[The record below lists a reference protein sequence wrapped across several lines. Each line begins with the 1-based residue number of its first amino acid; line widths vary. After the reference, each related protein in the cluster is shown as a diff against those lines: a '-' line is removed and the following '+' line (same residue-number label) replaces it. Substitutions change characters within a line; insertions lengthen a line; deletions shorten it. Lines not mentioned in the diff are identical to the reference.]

1 MLRTCLLAFSGKMD
15 NHFTAL
21 WDGGHFKF
29 WSRETLSG
37 VLTERGFTD
46 VRFVGTGRCA
56 VCLEEYDPDCP
67 ETGGRG
73 WKMKILGLNAF
84 HGDASAAVLRDG
96 QLVGALEEERLNR
109 IKHWAGLPL
118 LAAKACLEGAQPD
131 HIAISRDPK
140 AHLTDKLFRAALR
153 PHQWLKLTS
162 RATNSVRIAQVG
174 EVLAAEGI
182 VPRECRRVHF
192 VEHHRAHL
200 ASAFFA
206 SPFQEAAVI
215 SIDGFGDF
223 SSVMWGIGKG
233 NHIEV
238 RSNVSFP
245 HSLGIFYTAFTQFLG
260 FPKYGDEYKMM
271 GLSAY
276 GEPRFAEQVRRV
288 VRTEGDQCRLDLG
301 YFTHHSKGVEMT
313 WYGGEPVL
321 GEMFSHKMVA
331 EFGHPRA
338 PRSEI
343 RQRDM
348 DLAASVQ
355 LVLEENY
362 FALLNFV
369 QKQTG
374 AAALCLAGGVALNCV
389 ANGMIFER
397 TNFRNVYVQP
407 AAHDAGTS
415 IGAALYVQHQELKL
429 PRCFEMRHVYYGP
442 EYTDGEILRDLEAAG
457 CKYRKLTE
465 EDLIGSTVEAIA
477 HGKIV
482 GWFQGRMEFGPRALG
497 NRSILADPRRKDMKE
512 ILNSRIKY
520 REPFRPFCPSILSER
535 VGEYFETDYPSPFM
549 VMAYKIKS
557 KQRERIPAVTH
568 GDGTGRLQTVER
580 DLNPRY
586 WKLIHKFEEVTGVP
600 VLLNTSFNENEPI
613 VQTPAQAI
621 DCFLRTRM
629 DVLSIGGFV
638 LHKEENARLS
648 ENRAAFAELQTG

>member
-1 MLRTCLLAFSGKMD
+1 
-15 NHFTAL
+15 
-21 WDGGHFKF
+21 
-29 WSRETLSG
+29 
-37 VLTERGFTD
+37 
-46 VRFVGTGRCA
+46 
-56 VCLEEYDPDCP
+56 
-67 ETGGRG
+67 
-73 WKMKILGLNAF
+73 MKILGLNAF
-84 HGDASAAVLRDG
+84 HGDASAALLHDG
-96 QLVGALEEERLNR
+96 QLVVALEEERLNR
-109 IKHWAGLPL
+109 IKHWAGLPIG
-118 LAAKACLEGAQPD
+118 AAKACLEGAQPD
-131 HIAISRDPK
+131 HIAISRNPK
-140 AHLTDKLFRAALR
+140 AHLKDKLLRAALQ
-153 PHQWLKLTS
+153 PHRWLKLGS
-162 RATNSVRIAQVG
+162 RAANSVRIAQVG
-174 EVLAAEGI
+174 DLLAAEGI
-182 VPRECRRVHF
+182 VSRQKRAVHF

-206 SPFQEAAVI
+206 SPFEEAAVI

-223 SSVMWGIGKG
+223 SSVMWGVGKA
-233 NHIEV
+233 NQIEI
-238 RSNVSFP
+238 RGSVSFP

-260 FPKYGDEYKMM
+260 FHKFGDEYKMM

-288 VRTEGDQCRLDLG
+288 VRTEGDQCRLNLD
-301 YFTHHSKGVEMT
+301 YFTHHNKGVEMT

-321 GEMFSHKMVA
+321 GPLFSQIMA
-331 EFGHPRA
+331 DEFGAPRA
-338 PRSEI
+338 PRSKI

-369 QKQTG
+369 QKLTG
-374 AAALCLAGGVALNCV
+374 KAVVCLAGGVALNCV

-397 TNFRNVYVQP
+397 TNFRDVYVQP

-415 IGAALYVQHQELKL
+415 IGAALYVQHQELKV

-442 EYTDGEILRDLEAAG
+442 DYADSEILHDLEAVG
-457 CKYRKLTE
+457 CKYHKVSE
-465 EDLIGSTVEAIA
+465 EDLIGNTVEAIA
-477 HGKIV
+477 RGKIV

-512 ILNSRIKY
+512 ILNNRIKY
-520 REPFRPFCPSILSER
+520 REPFRPFCPSILAER

-549 VMAYKIKS
+549 VMAYKLKP
-557 KQRERIPAVTH
+557 KQRDRIPAVTH

-580 DLNPRY
+580 EVNPLY
-586 WKLIHKFEEVTGVP
+586 WRLLRKFEEVTGVP

-629 DVLSIGGFV
+629 DMLSIGGFV
-638 LHKEENARLS
+638 LHKEENINLS
-648 ENRAAFAELQTG
+648 ENRAAFAEVQRG

>member
-1 MLRTCLLAFSGKMD
+1 MR
-15 NHFTAL
+15 
-21 WDGGHFKF
+21 
-29 WSRETLSG
+29 
-37 VLTERGFTD
+37 
-46 VRFVGTGRCA
+46 
-56 VCLEEYDPDCP
+56 
-67 ETGGRG
+67 
-73 WKMKILGLNAF
+73 ILGLNAF
-84 HGDASAAVLRDG
+84 HGDASAAVLREG
-96 QLVGALEEERLNR
+96 QLVAALEEERLNR

-131 HIAISRDPK
+131 HIAISRNPR
-140 AHLTDKLFRAALR
+140 AHLRDKLMRTALR
-153 PHQWLKLTS
+153 PHRWFNLSS
-162 RATNSVRIAQVG
+162 RAVNSLRIAQVG
-174 EVLAAEGI
+174 ESLAAEGI
-182 VPRECRRVHF
+182 VSQQTRHVHF

-200 ASAFFA
+200 SSAFFP
-206 SPFQEAAVI
+206 SPFEEAAVI

-223 SSVMWGIGKG
+223 SSIMWGIGRGNKIDVKG
-233 NHIEV
+233 SV
-238 RSNVSFP
+238 LLP
-245 HSLGIFYTAFTQFLG
+245 HSHGLFYTAFTQFLG

-276 GEPRFAEQVRRV
+276 GEPRLAEQVRRV
-288 VRTEGDQCRLDLG
+288 IRTQRDQCRLDLD
-301 YFTHHSKGVEMT
+301 YFTHHTKGVEMT
-313 WYGGEPVL
+313 WYGGEPTLSAV
-321 GEMFSHKMVA
+321 FSHRMA
-331 EFGHPRA
+331 QEFGEPRT

-343 RQRDM
+343 RQK
-348 DLAASVQ
+348 
-355 LVLEENY
+355 E
-362 FALLNFV
+362 
-369 QKQTG
+369 TG
-374 AAALCLAGGVALNCV
+374 ATALCLAGGVALNCV

-442 EYTDGEILRDLEAAG
+442 EYSDSEILRNLEAAG
-457 CKYRKLTE
+457 CKYHKLAE
-465 EDLIGSTVEAIA
+465 EDLIASTVAAIA
-477 HGKIV
+477 QGKIV

-535 VGEYFETDYPSPFM
+535 VGEYFETEYPSPFM
-549 VMAYKIKS
+549 VMAYKIKP

-580 DLNPRY
+580 DVNPRY
-586 WKLIHKFEEVTGVP
+586 WKLIRKFEEVTSVP

-613 VQTPAQAI
+613 VQTPTQAI

-638 LHKEENARLS
+638 LHKEENVHLS
-648 ENRAAFAELQTG
+648 ENRAAFAELQRG

>member
-1 MLRTCLLAFSGKMD
+1 M
-15 NHFTAL
+15 N
-21 WDGGHFKF
+21 
-29 WSRETLSG
+29 
-37 VLTERGFTD
+37 
-46 VRFVGTGRCA
+46 
-56 VCLEEYDPDCP
+56 
-67 ETGGRG
+67 
-73 WKMKILGLNAF
+73 ILGLNAF

-96 QLVGALEEERLNR
+96 QLLAALEEERLNR
-109 IKHWAGLPL
+109 TKHWAGLPV
-118 LAAKACLEGAQPD
+118 LAARACLDGAQPD
-131 HIAISRDPK
+131 HIAISRNPK
-140 AHLTDKLFRAALR
+140 VHLTDKLLRAALR
-153 PHQWLKLTS
+153 PHQWLNLTS
-162 RATNSVRIAQVG
+162 RATNSVRIAQVS
-174 EVLAAEGI
+174 ELLAAEGI
-182 VPRECRRVHF
+182 VSKRTRPVHF

-206 SPFQEAAVI
+206 SPFEDAAVI

-223 SSVMWGIGKG
+223 SSVMWGMGKA
-233 NHIEV
+233 NHMEV
-238 RSNVSFP
+238 RGSVSFP

-288 VRTEGDQCRLDLG
+288 VRTDGDQCRLNLD
-301 YFTHHSKGVEMT
+301 YFTHHTKGVEMT

-321 GEMFSHKMVA
+321 GAVFSHRMSE
-331 EFGHPRA
+331 EFGDPRI

-343 RQRDM
+343 RQKDM

-374 AAALCLAGGVALNCV
+374 AAAVCLAGGVALNCV

-397 TNFRNVYVQP
+397 TNFRDVYVQP

-415 IGAALYVQHQELKL
+415 IGAALYVQHQELNL

-442 EYTDGEILRDLEAAG
+442 EYSNSEILRDLETAG
-457 CKYRKLTE
+457 CRYHKVVE
-465 EDLIGSTVEAIA
+465 DDLIGRTVEAIA
-477 HGKIV
+477 QGKIV

-497 NRSILADPRRKDMKE
+497 NRSILADPRRKDTKE

-520 REPFRPFCPSILSER
+520 REPFRPFCPSILAETVS
-535 VGEYFETDYPSPFM
+535 EYFETDYPSPFM
-549 VMAYKIKS
+549 VMAYKIKPE
-557 KQRERIPAVTH
+557 QRERIPAVTH

-580 DLNPRY
+580 EVNPRY
-586 WKLIHKFEEVTGVP
+586 WKLIHRFGEVAGVP

-629 DVLSIGGFV
+629 DVLSIGEFI
-638 LHKEENARLS
+638 LSKEENVSLS
-648 ENRAAFAELQTG
+648 QNRAAFAELQTG